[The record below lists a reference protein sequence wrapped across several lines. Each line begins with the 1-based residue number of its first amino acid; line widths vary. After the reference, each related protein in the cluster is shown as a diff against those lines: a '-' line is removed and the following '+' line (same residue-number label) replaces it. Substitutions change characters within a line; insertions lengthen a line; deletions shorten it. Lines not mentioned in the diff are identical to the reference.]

1 MENLIEKLKGLD
13 KKVWIGIGIGAAV
26 VIILIVAL
34 IIGSGNNKPSGST
47 QGSSQGNSQVGTQAG
62 TQAGTEGIGTENL
75 ATEALGTE
83 MSTEIETEIGTETE
97 MTESESESQSQTPN
111 NNQGGNQSNNNQSS
125 NNTPTPGVGGT
136 TVTQPEDVNGVEQ
149 KPVTT
154 TPEGEEILGEGSK
167 DQPLEVIP
175 DAEGDALVLE
185 TIEVPA
191 GKTVYYLIQRV
202 GGMYFNI
209 EDSGLYVIDSAGNR
223 HDSSFVI
230 ENAMANENVL
240 FQIGNS
246 SNSNKKFTLRFTNL
260 GGTYQNPQ
268 VISELGASKSLAK
281 GDQVG
286 WYYKYKATATGTI
299 RFYISYTKESDLIVT
314 NLNTSAVRNFTSDAN
329 GAEYIEIAVTAGD
342 ELLIQVC
349 AVPDKRWQYPATD
362 ITWRGEYVQ

>member
-34 IIGSGNNKPSGST
+34 IIGSGNDKPSGST
-47 QGSSQGNSQVGTQAG
+47 QGNSQVGTQTG

-75 ATEALGTE
+75 GTEAVGTE
-83 MSTEIETEIGTETE
+83 MTTEIETEIGTETE
-97 MTESESESQSQTPN
+97 MTESESQSQSQG
-111 NNQGGNQSNNNQSS
+111 GGNQSNNNQGG
-125 NNTPTPGVGGT
+125 TTTTPGVGGT
-136 TVTQPEDVNGVEQ
+136 TVTQPEDVDGVEQ
-149 KPVTT
+149 KPITT
-154 TPEGEEILGEGSK
+154 TPDGEEILGAGSK
-167 DQPLEVIP
+167 EQPLEVIP
-175 DAEGDALVLE
+175 DAEGGSLVLE

-260 GGTYQNPQ
+260 DGTYQNPQ